1 MLEQLLAKKKRAI
14 LEKWFHRIVETYPP
28 DTSQFLKREKDPF
41 ANPVGSTILQGID
54 AVYEEL
60 LHGGSPEKF
69 SSFLDRMI
77 RIRAVQDFLPSTAIG
92 FVFFLKRVIQ
102 EELGREVREKG
113 LGEELLD
120 FERQIDDL
128 ALLAFDVYMQCRE
141 KIFEVRIR
149 EVKAEKEAAFKLLEI
164 TDQAQRRRLEEMD
177 SRSGKP

>member
-1 MLEQLLAKKKRAI
+1 
-14 LEKWFHRIVETYPP
+14 
-28 DTSQFLKREKDPF
+28 
-41 ANPVGSTILQGID
+41 
-54 AVYEEL
+54 
-60 LHGGSPEKF
+60 
-69 SSFLDRMI
+69 MI
-77 RIRAVQDFLPSTAIG
+77 RIRAVQDFLPSKAIG
-92 FVFFLKRVIQ
+92 FVFLLKRVIQ
-102 EELGREVREKG
+102 EELGREVRERG

-164 TDQAQRRRLEEMD
+164 TDQARRRRLEEMD